1 MRVRA
6 LVCLALV
13 LQLLMALAGL
23 VIGGSIAA
31 LLVVGWGFGTVVSLI
46 SMLASATVD
55 PLTGA
60 MVA

>member
-13 LQLLMALAGL
+13 LQRLLALAGL

-31 LLVVGWGFGTVVSLI
+31 RLVVGWGFGTVVSLI

-60 MVA
+60 TVA

>member
-1 MRVRA
+1 MCVRA
-6 LVCLALV
+6 RVCLALV
-13 LQLLMALAGL
+13 LQRLMALAGL

-55 PLTGA
+55 LLTGA